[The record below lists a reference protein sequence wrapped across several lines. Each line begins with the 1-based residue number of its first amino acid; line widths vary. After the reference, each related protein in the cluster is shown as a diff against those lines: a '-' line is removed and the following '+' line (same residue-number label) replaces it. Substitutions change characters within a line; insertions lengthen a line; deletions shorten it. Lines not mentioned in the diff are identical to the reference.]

1 MASGVEVVAKMRTTK
16 MTPNPK
22 LYALDLSLSLM
33 GVFKMSLKT
42 SQKTV
47 QETLRLEP
55 KRTVSWFILC
65 GNVSDIDTVTCSEFT
80 MKGGESNTLFLR

>member
-1 MASGVEVVAKMRTTK
+1 

-22 LYALDLSLSLM
+22 LYALDLSLLM

-42 SQKTV
+42 SQMTV

-55 KRTVSWFILC
+55 ERTVSWLILC
-65 GNVSDIDTVTCSEFT
+65 GNVSDIDTVTYSEFT
-80 MKGGESNTLFLR
+80 MKGGESSTVFLR